1 MLVALRYYMGH
12 MSTSKTCTISSA
24 SSEETEQIGEQIGRQ
39 LKGGEIIEL
48 VSDLG
53 GGKTTFVR
61 GLAKGFGSTDT
72 VASPT
77 FTVSK
82 EYTAGNKRV
91 AHYDFYRLHDAGLLQ
106 FELAESVHDPD
117 TVVVVEW
124 GDIVRNVLP
133 ATRMTI
139 HITATESESRSLKLT
154 IPSEYSYVHVG

>member
-1 MLVALRYYMGH
+1 M
-12 MSTSKTCTISSA
+12 
-24 SSEETEQIGEQIGRQ
+24 
-39 LKGGEIIEL
+39 
-48 VSDLG
+48 SDLG